1 MLKREAT
8 SLVTFYGI
16 SPIHAG
22 AGASTSVVDLPIQR
36 ERHTN
41 WPHIQASAVKGAMRQ
56 HFRRYAETVVKDNKK
71 ANEFINYIF
80 GYDGDNDNN
89 KEVHKDTEDA
99 SKIISNAGIISVS
112 DAKLLAFPMR
122 SNIAPFVHIT
132 SQAVLQ
138 RLKEDLNFCGKIV
151 SLPQFNVTADKA
163 IWLLRPSNTNNN
175 TKIILEDYVVEPT
188 QDQTLPEGISIY
200 FRNNDIKALL
210 LVSEEVFD
218 YCTSYCTEIQTQIKI
233 DSKTG
238 TAQDGALR
246 YQELLPSD
254 TLLYSVVYYSA
265 SAFETSFQA
274 DTVKKTVEENIK
286 NYMQLG
292 GDETLG
298 RGICKIS
305 WHSFDANNGGRQ

>member
-56 HFRRYAETVVKDNKK
+56 HFRRYAETVVKDDKK

-80 GYDGDNDNN
+80 GYDGDND
-89 KEVHKDTEDA
+89 KDRESHKDKDDKVIT
-99 SKIISNAGIISVS
+99 NAGIISVS

-138 RLKEDLNFCGKIV
+138 RLQEDLKFCGESIN
-151 SLPQFNVTADKA
+151 LPQFNITADKA
-163 IWLLRPSNTNNN
+163 IWLLKPSNTNNN
-175 TKIILEDYVVEPT
+175 TKIILEDYVVEVT
-188 QDQTLPEGISIY
+188 QEQILPEEISSY
-200 FRNNDIKALL
+200 FNSNIKALL

-254 TLLYSVVYYSA
+254 SLLYSVVYYSA
-265 SAFETSFQA
+265 SAFDTSFQA
-274 DTVKKTVEENIK
+274 DTVKNTVEENIK

-305 WHSFDANNGGRQ
+305 WHSFDASNGGKQ

>member
-56 HFRRYAETVVKDNKK
+56 HFRRYAETVVKDDKK

-80 GYDGDNDNN
+80 GYDGDND
-89 KEVHKDTEDA
+89 KDRESHKDKDDKVIT
-99 SKIISNAGIISVS
+99 NAGIISVS

-122 SNIAPFVHIT
+122 TNIAPFVHIT
-132 SQAVLQ
+132 SQAVLE
-138 RLKEDLNFCGKIV
+138 RLQEDLRFCGESIN
-151 SLPQFNVTADKA
+151 LPQFNVTADKA
-163 IWLLRPSNTNNN
+163 IWLLKPSNTNNN
-175 TKIILEDYVVEPT
+175 IILEDYVVEVT
-188 QDQTLPEGISIY
+188 QEQKLPEEISSY
-200 FRNNDIKALL
+200 FNSNIKALL

-254 TLLYSVVYYSA
+254 SLLYSVVYYSA
-265 SAFETSFQA
+265 SAFDTSFQA
-274 DTVKKTVEENIK
+274 DTVKNTVEENIK

-305 WHSFDANNGGRQ
+305 WHSFDASNGGKQ